1 MGPYNYM
8 TKYRAS
14 FIIAT
19 IAMLFGMGG
28 NFAMFPAEAM
38 RSFGPEANLVYGFMF
53 SAFGIASVAGPF
65 LSKFLTAQGG
75 LPLVSKVYGG
85 LSGFACLLAILMPV
99 GNNYGQAPARKLS
112 S

>member
-1 MGPYNYM
+1 M
-8 TKYRAS
+8 TNSKIT

-19 IAMLFGMGG
+19 VAMLFGMGG

-53 SAFGIASVAGPF
+53 SAFAFASVLGPF
-65 LSKFLTAQGG
+65 LSKFLTAHGG

-85 LSGFACLLAILMPV
+85 LSAFSCLLAVLMPP
-99 GNNYGQAPARKLS
+99 NKALYGEAPA
-112 S
+112 